1 MPSLEFTLV
10 LEQLRPLVKT
20 VVMKAVLMFDM
31 REDLAVRHNEL
42 DLQDVEVKY
51 TMPKL
56 IVVLGRSDCKKA
68 LIILAKSC
76 QNWLDPP
83 TPLTPILAH
92 MEP

>member
-1 MPSLEFTLV
+1 
-10 LEQLRPLVKT
+10 
-20 VVMKAVLMFDM
+20 MKAVLMFDL

-68 LIILAKSC
+68 LKILALPK
-76 QNWLDPP
+76 
-83 TPLTPILAH
+83 LA
-92 MEP
+92 